1 MDSVSRRLDER
12 IALVTGAAS
21 GIGRA
26 IAIRFVT
33 EGAQVALVDRN
44 AAVLTEVQEELGAAC
59 ITVVADVSI
68 EADIARAVSRTVEA
82 FGRLDIAVNAAGVGD
97 GNLITLME
105 EEQWDRV
112 HGTCLKGVFLSM
124 KYEGRQMTAQG
135 DGGVVINISSLNSQ
149 QPAVGVGAYCAA
161 KAGVNMLTQVGA
173 MELGPAKIRV
183 CGIAPGLIDTPM
195 SASVMGIP
203 EVKEAYLDNIPLG
216 RVGTPADIAGAA
228 AFLASDDAGWISGIT
243 LFVDG
248 ASSTMRYPDVIKIL
262 AGNGAGR
269 T

>member
-1 MDSVSRRLDER
+1 MATKSRRLDNR

-26 IAIRFVT
+26 IAARFVT

-44 AAVLTEVQEELGAAC
+44 AEALTEIQEELGTAC

-68 EADIARAVSRTVEA
+68 EMDVARAVSRTVEA
-82 FGRLDIAVNAAGVGD
+82 FGRLDIAVNSAGVGD
-97 GNLITLME
+97 GNLIMLME
-105 EEQWDRV
+105 EEQWERV

-124 KYEGRQMTAQG
+124 KHEARQMGAQG

-195 SASVMGIP
+195 SAFVIGIP
-203 EVKEAYLDNIPLG
+203 EVKAAYLENIPLG

-228 AFLASDDAGWISGIT
+228 VFLASDDAAWVSGIT

-248 ASSTMRYPDVIKIL
+248 ASLTMRYPDVVKIL
-262 AGNGAGR
+262 SNSR
-269 T
+269 L